1 VGHAVPAC
9 HAPDQQITRTGPSAC
24 PPASQIGSGSASLA
38 LGTTGTLD
46 TRLSVFDG
54 GRRLIIVFTST
65 AGSVVRVL
73 SGTIK
78 GTHVKSTIP
87 RIVLPGGGEVAVFR
101 LALQL
106 RAAGTSKRPLIRT
119 PRTCPRSG
127 RWTFTYL
134 PRYDP
139 PYGVQR
145 STSSMRCS
153 LH

>member
-1 VGHAVPAC
+1 VS
-9 HAPDQQITRTGPSAC
+9 RTGFRGDSVKP
-24 PPASQIGSGSASLA
+24 GLA
-38 LGTTGTLD
+38 HAA
-46 TRLSVFDG
+46 R
-54 GRRLIIVFTST
+54 
-65 AGSVVRVL
+65 
-73 SGTIK
+73 
-78 GTHVKSTIP
+78 
-87 RIVLPGGGEVAVFR
+87 GGEVAVFR

>member
-1 VGHAVPAC
+1 M
-9 HAPDQQITRTGPSAC
+9 
-24 PPASQIGSGSASLA
+24 
-38 LGTTGTLD
+38 
-46 TRLSVFDG
+46 FDG
-54 GRRLIIVFTST
+54 GQRLIIVFTST

-87 RIVLPGGGEVAVFR
+87 PIVLSGGGEVAVFR

-106 RAAGTSKRPLIRT
+106 RAGGTSQRPLIRT
-119 PRTCPRSG
+119 PRTCQRSG

-134 PRYDP
+134 PRYDS